1 MEYVLEVTSLE
12 KQYENFSV
20 KNISFKVPKGYI
32 MGFIG
37 PNGAGKTTTIKTILG
52 MLNISSGNIKL
63 FGKDSQGMNGQFND
77 KIGIVMDTPYFAEDW
92 NASDIE
98 TAVSPFYQH
107 WNSETYAS
115 LLEKFSIDRKK
126 KLRDLSRGMK
136 VKLMVSV
143 ALSHHATFLVL
154 DEPTSGLD
162 PVAREELCDL
172 LSEFV
177 TDENNS
183 VLFSTHITSDL
194 EKIADYITF
203 ILNGEIVYTGFKDDL
218 MENYSL
224 AKGSLYE
231 INEEQRKLLIG
242 AREYSTGFE
251 AMVKTSDIRKLPNE
265 LLTEPITLD
274 EIIVFMNKEGKTDE

>member
-1 MEYVLEVTSLE
+1 M
-12 KQYENFSV
+12 
-20 KNISFKVPKGYI
+20 
-32 MGFIG
+32 
-37 PNGAGKTTTIKTILG
+37 
-52 MLNISSGNIKL
+52 
-63 FGKDSQGMNGQFND
+63 
-77 KIGIVMDTPYFAEDW
+77 
-92 NASDIE
+92 
-98 TAVSPFYQH
+98 
-107 WNSETYAS
+107 
-115 LLEKFSIDRKK
+115 
-126 KLRDLSRGMK
+126 
-136 VKLMVSV
+136 
-143 ALSHHATFLVL
+143 
-154 DEPTSGLD
+154 
-162 PVAREELCDL
+162 
-172 LSEFV
+172 